1 MTLVNSRFSSSRGFT
16 LLEIVVAMTIV
27 GLGVVTLLEV
37 FSSGLRLGARSQD
50 RTEVITQ
57 GRQVMDQFLA
67 GRTLAEG
74 TVQGIIGENGR
85 WKLQVQP
92 VRTAEELSLGNDWEL
107 KEIALDIIVPESS
120 SERRVE
126 LRTLRLVKKG
136 NPR

>member
-1 MTLVNSRFSSSRGFT
+1 
-16 LLEIVVAMTIV
+16 MTIV

-37 FSSGLRLGARSQD
+37 FSSGLQLGARSRD

-67 GRTLAEG
+67 RATLTEG
-74 TVQGIIGENGR
+74 TEQGTIGEDGR

-92 VRTAEELSLGNDWEL
+92 VRSAEELVLGNDWEL
-107 KEIALDIIVPESS
+107 KEIALDLIIPESGR
-120 SERRVE
+120 ERRVE

-136 NPR
+136 NR

>member
-1 MTLVNSRFSSSRGFT
+1 MTLVKSCFGSSRGFT
-16 LLEIVVAMTIV
+16 LLEIVVAMAIV

-57 GRQVMDQFLA
+57 GRQIMDQFLT
-67 GRTLAEG
+67 RRPLTEG
-74 TVQGIIGENGR
+74 TEQGSVGENGR

-92 VRTAEELSLGNDWEL
+92 VRSTEELNLGNEWEL
-107 KEIALDIIVPESS
+107 KEVTLDIIVPESG
-120 SERRVE
+120 RDRGVE

-136 NPR
+136 NS

>member
-1 MTLVNSRFSSSRGFT
+1 MTLVNSRFRSSRGFT

-74 TVQGIIGENGR
+74 TEQGIIGENGR

-92 VRTAEELSLGNDWEL
+92 MRSAEELSLGNDWEL
-107 KEIALDIIVPESS
+107 KEIVLDIIVPESS

-136 NPR
+136 NP

>member
-1 MTLVNSRFSSSRGFT
+1 MTLIESCSGSKKGFT

-67 GRTLAEG
+67 RGTLTEG
-74 TVQGIIGENGR
+74 TEQGTIGENGR

-92 VRTAEELSLGNDWEL
+92 VRSTEELNLGNDWEL
-107 KEIALDIIVPESS
+107 KEIALDIIVPESGR
-120 SERRVE
+120 ERRVE
-126 LRTLRLVKKG
+126 LRTLRLVKKA
-136 NPR
+136 NR

>member
-74 TVQGIIGENGR
+74 TDQGIIGENGR

-92 VRTAEELSLGNDWEL
+92 VRSAEELSLGNDWEL

>member
-1 MTLVNSRFSSSRGFT
+1 MTPINCYFGSKRGFT

-37 FSSGLRLGARSQD
+37 FSSGLQLGARSQE

-57 GRQVMDQFLA
+57 GRQMMDQFLA
-67 GRTLAEG
+67 RGTLREG
-74 TVQGIIGENGR
+74 TEQGTIGENGR

-92 VRTAEELSLGNDWEL
+92 VRSTEELALGNDWEL
-107 KEIALDIIVPESS
+107 KEIALNLVVPESGR
-120 SERRVE
+120 ERHVE

-136 NPR
+136 NR

>member
-1 MTLVNSRFSSSRGFT
+1 MTLVNSRFRSSRGFT

-37 FSSGLRLGARSQD
+37 FSSGLRLGTRSQD

-74 TVQGIIGENGR
+74 TEQGIIGENGR

-92 VRTAEELSLGNDWEL
+92 VRSAEELSLGNDWEL

-136 NPR
+136 NP